1 VRKLV
6 PFALVVVTALVLTAV
21 SLGASRGM
29 GWSATLTAA
38 QEIPKQTV
46 KVPAAKGAFHATLSG
61 KTLTWKLTYSH
72 LSGPA
77 LQAHIHLGAMGKSGN
92 VLIPLCAPCKN
103 GMTGKV
109 KVTAAVIKDLG
120 KHLLYVNVHTAK
132 NPAGEIRGQVSG

>member
-1 VRKLV
+1 VRKL
-6 PFALVVVTALVLTAV
+6 ALLAVAAAAALVLTAV

-38 QEIPKQTV
+38 QEVPKQAV

-61 KTLTWKLTYSH
+61 KTLSWKLTFSH
-72 LSGPA
+72 LSGRA

-92 VLIPLCAPCKN
+92 VLVPLCAPCKS
-103 GMTGKV
+103 GMTGKS
-109 KVTAAVIKDLG
+109 KVTAAMIRQFG

-132 NPAGEIRGQVSG
+132 NPAGEIRGQLGG

>member
-1 VRKLV
+1 VRKLA
-6 PFALVVVTALVLTAV
+6 PFVLVVVTALVLTAV

-46 KVPAAKGAFHATLSG
+46 KAPAAKGAFHATLSG

-103 GMTGKV
+103 GMTGKA

>member
-38 QEIPKQTV
+38 QEIPKQAV

-61 KTLTWKLTYSH
+61 KTLTWKLTFSH

-92 VLIPLCAPCKN
+92 VLVPLCAPCKN
-103 GMTGKV
+103 GMTGKA
-109 KVTAAVIKDLG
+109 KVTAAMIKDLG

-132 NPAGEIRGQVSG
+132 NPNGEIRGQVSG

>member
-1 VRKLV
+1 MRKLA
-6 PFALVVVTALVLTAV
+6 PFALVVATALVLTAV
-21 SLGASRGM
+21 SFGASRGM

-38 QEIPKQTV
+38 QEIPKQVV
-46 KVPAAKGAFHATLSG
+46 KTPAAKGAFHATLSG
-61 KTLTWKLTYSH
+61 KTLTWKLTFSH

-92 VLIPLCAPCKN
+92 VLVPLCAPCKN
-103 GMTGKV
+103 GQTGKA

>member
-1 VRKLV
+1 VRKLA
-6 PFALVVVTALVLTAV
+6 PFALVVATALVLTAV
-21 SLGASRGM
+21 SFGASRGM

-38 QEIPKQTV
+38 QEIPKQVV
-46 KVPAAKGAFHATLSG
+46 KTPAAKGAFHATLSG
-61 KTLTWKLTYSH
+61 KTLTWKLTFSH

-92 VLIPLCAPCKN
+92 VLVPLCAPCKN
-103 GMTGKV
+103 GQTGKA